1 MLIYIY
7 ALYLC
12 KYKVENMHAQK
23 NNAYT
28 CQETR
33 EKTKNQRVSIVFKQ
47 SKPKRKTNTRSKPTQ
62 TDCFCVCF
70 VCVCVCVSVCLCKL
84 CCVFQFVCFT
94 GWCCCAVVFL
104 RLSRW
109 LFLFP
114 AWFSVVVSPSYPP
127 HPPTLN
133 ALTCCTCTP
142 CDSVAVVGLE
152 PYNLASPGY

>member
-1 MLIYIY
+1 
-7 ALYLC
+7 
-12 KYKVENMHAQK
+12 MHTQK

-33 EKTKNQRVSIVFKQ
+33 ETTKNQRVLLFSKNQNQNAKQ
-47 SKPKRKTNTRSKPTQ
+47 QTTQ
-62 TDCFCVCF
+62 TNATWLFLCVF
-70 VCVCVCVSVCLCKL
+70 RVRVCVRLCRL

-152 PYNLASPGY
+152 PYNLASPGYWALRSWVLFASP

>member
-1 MLIYIY
+1 MPRN
-7 ALYLC
+7 
-12 KYKVENMHAQK
+12 KG
-23 NNAYT
+23 NNK
-28 CQETR
+28 EP
-33 EKTKNQRVSIVFKQ
+33 KSSIVFKQ
-47 SKPKRKTNTRSKPTQ
+47 SKPKRKTNKRSKPTQ

-70 VCVCVCVSVCLCKL
+70 VCVCVCVCLCRL

>member
-1 MLIYIY
+1 MPRN
-7 ALYLC
+7 
-12 KYKVENMHAQK
+12 KG
-23 NNAYT
+23 NNK
-28 CQETR
+28 EP
-33 EKTKNQRVSIVFKQ
+33 KSSIVFKQ
-47 SKPKRKTNTRSKPTQ
+47 SKPKRKTTNEANKRNLT
-62 TDCFCVCF
+62 VF
-70 VCVCVCVSVCLCKL
+70 VCVSCACVCVRLCRL

>member
-7 ALYLC
+7 ALHLC
-12 KYKVENMHAQK
+12 KKIKLKTRTHKRITHIHAKKQGK
-23 NNAYT
+23 QQRTKEFYCFQT
-28 CQETR
+28 I
-33 EKTKNQRVSIVFKQ
+33 KTKTQNNK
-47 SKPKRKTNTRSKPTQ
+47 RSKQTQ
-62 TDCFCVCF
+62 PDCFCVCF
-70 VCVCVCVSVCLCKL
+70 VCVCVCVCLCRL